1 MSDPRLA
8 LLDWYLDAGVDEA
21 IGELPVDRYAAPV
34 AAPPEA
40 VPRIDPPPAP
50 VAVPPSRPA
59 APTTRP
65 VAVPVSDQAMVE
77 SARAVAARAD
87 SLEALRAALLG
98 FEGCG
103 LKHTAT
109 TLVFADGDPTGGLML
124 VGEAPGAEEDR
135 QGLPFV
141 GRSGQLL
148 DRMLA
153 AIGRDRSSC
162 YIANTLP
169 WRPPGNRKPTDAEVA
184 ICLPFIQ
191 RQIVLA
197 QPRVLVFLGGT
208 AAATLL
214 GRTEGIT
221 RLRGRWLAYP
231 SDAGEIP
238 VMPTFHP
245 AYLLRQPAAKRQAWQ
260 DLLRVKERLS

>member
-1 MSDPRLA
+1 MDPRAA

-21 IGELPVDRYAAPV
+21 IGEAPVDRFVVVPPKPVAVVVHKPMTPAMPRPV
-34 AAPPEA
+34 AAPP
-40 VPRIDPPPAP
+40 PT
-50 VAVPPSRPA
+50 A
-59 APTTRP
+59 AT
-65 VAVPVSDQAMVE
+65 SDAVE
-77 SARAVAARAD
+77 SARQVAARAQTLD
-87 SLEALRAALLG
+87 ELKAALLS
-98 FEGCG
+98 FDQCG
-103 LKHTAT
+103 LKRTAT
-109 TLVFADGDPTGGLML
+109 NLVFADGNPEAGLMF

-153 AIGRDRSSC
+153 AIGLDRTGC

-169 WRPPGNRKPTDAEVA
+169 WRPPGNRKPTDAETA
-184 ICLPFIQ
+184 MCIPFIQ

-197 QPRVLVFLGGT
+197 RPKLLAFLGGT
-208 AAATLL
+208 AAATML

-221 RLRGRWLAYP
+221 RLRGRWLTYP
-231 SDAGEIP
+231 LGDAEIP
-238 VMPTFHP
+238 VLPMFHP

-260 DLLRVKERLS
+260 DLLRLREKMLELGLSS